1 MNFGIFSSGRG
12 GNPQQSETN
21 LNQKTPE
28 TLLLP
33 GPLPFHPKTN
43 ELEYGRNQTY
53 SFAVI
58 PYVLMQRRGLVI
70 GLVERRILHRT

>member
-1 MNFGIFSSGRG
+1 MNFGIFSSSRG

-33 GPLPFHPKTN
+33 GPLPSLPKIK
-43 ELEYGRNQTY
+43 ELEHERVWAY
-53 SFAVI
+53 SLAVNPFA
-58 PYVLMQRRGLVI
+58 LMQRRGLVI
-70 GLVERRILHRT
+70 GLVERRTLH